1 MAAKRRFQCATLS
14 DAKPGDF
21 EISGTRTLLMRSK
34 STNAGG
40 IYYALT
46 QATDVGPI
54 VFLDFEATVGIAVEP
69 HQRLATGLLV
79 DRANVVG
86 NIDLMN
92 RSIFGSGQGWT
103 IGWGWPETT

>member
-1 MAAKRRFQCATLS
+1 
-14 DAKPGDF
+14 
-21 EISGTRTLLMRSK
+21 MRSK

-92 RSIFGSGQGWT
+92 RSIFGSGQGST
-103 IGWGWPETT
+103 IGWGWPETA